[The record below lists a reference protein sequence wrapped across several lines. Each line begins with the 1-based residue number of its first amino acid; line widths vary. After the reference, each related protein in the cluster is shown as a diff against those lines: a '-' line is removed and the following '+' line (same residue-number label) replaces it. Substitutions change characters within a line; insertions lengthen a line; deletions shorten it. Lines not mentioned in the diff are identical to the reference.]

1 MNISGYH
8 PWDAVRDGLLSEPQT
23 NNLWEYLLEKTEEV
37 PYFRMAHILYH
48 LGGFIAM
55 VVMTFFMNLGREG
68 FGGRGIFVIVLT
80 YTLFGLLLAEHF
92 SKKRGVA
99 LSYGNNNRLRNSAC
113 SSGGVR
119 GTESVGVLGWR

>member
-1 MNISGYH
+1 MNISGHH

-55 VVMTFFMNLGREG
+55 VVMTFFMNLGR
-68 FGGRGIFVIVLT
+68 GGLRQKGYLRHRSHLHSLRPASCR
-80 YTLFGLLLAEHF
+80 TLFKETGGCTF
-92 SKKRGVA
+92 
-99 LSYGNNNRLRNSAC
+99 LR
-113 SSGGVR
+113 
-119 GTESVGVLGWR
+119 E